1 MMKKGKPNQGHQE
14 NRENELLRQIVCT
27 YMEQQGDGLAKL
39 AAQAAEDP
47 ACCAAVDTHRDWFL
61 RELKRADRR
70 KMLRHA
76 RKFLKAAVVIVAI
89 ATFSFMVPFVTVE
102 GFRDGVVNLMLDVH
116 KRYTNVLPR
125 FTQRM
130 QEKIERGEI
139 PETEGYGLP
148 TWVPEGFVMTGKEE
162 WTDEYMG
169 ENWTINYEAEDG
181 RNFFYQRWP
190 FNTLIDVDTE
200 NADKTE
206 ILTVNGAE
214 CFLTVKGEWTS
225 LVWFDTRY
233 SYIVMGSLTEE
244 EVIKIVENLEKSG
257 ESCNIL
263 QGVVVILL

>member
-1 MMKKGKPNQGHQE
+1 
-14 NRENELLRQIVCT
+14 
-27 YMEQQGDGLAKL
+27 
-39 AAQAAEDP
+39 
-47 ACCAAVDTHRDWFL
+47 
-61 RELKRADRR
+61 
-70 KMLRHA
+70 
-76 RKFLKAAVVIVAI
+76 
-89 ATFSFMVPFVTVE
+89 
-102 GFRDGVVNLMLDVH
+102 
-116 KRYTNVLPR
+116 
-125 FTQRM
+125 
-130 QEKIERGEI
+130 
-139 PETEGYGLP
+139 
-148 TWVPEGFVMTGKEE
+148 MTGKEE
-162 WTDEYMG
+162 LTDEYMG

-263 QGVVVILL
+263 

>member
-139 PETEGYGLP
+139 PETEGCGMP
-148 TWVPEGFVMTGKEE
+148 TWVPEGYTLVEMDEWMEGMWASRYEKETG
-162 WTDEYMG
+162 EYFIYDRLSVNG
-169 ENWTINYEAEDG
+169 V
-181 RNFFYQRWP
+181 
-190 FNTLIDVDTE
+190 IDVDTE

-206 ILTVNGAE
+206 IITVNGAE
-214 CFLTVKGEWTS
+214 CFLTVKGEIAG

-263 QGVVVILL
+263 QGIVVILL